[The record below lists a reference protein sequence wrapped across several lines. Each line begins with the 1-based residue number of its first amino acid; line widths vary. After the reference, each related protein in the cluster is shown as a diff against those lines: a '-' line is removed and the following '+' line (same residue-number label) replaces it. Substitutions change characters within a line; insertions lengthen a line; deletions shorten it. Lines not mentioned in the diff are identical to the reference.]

1 MNQDLVVLVGWSAL
15 IAAVATVIG
24 AVFLVLFFAKGQ
36 PWGTLNDVASVVL
49 MLATIP
55 VAVALGRLGE
65 GSFGGLAWLVTAV
78 GVIGM
83 AGAALA
89 QTLLVARVYPYEQLL
104 GWTLGCGALVGVWYV
119 LVGLLGVEFV
129 GSRNYPPLLIAL
141 AIASGI
147 GFIAIGYGFWRDN
160 ERHPLSIVGGLVLLV
175 SSTAFLGWFAF
186 LTLGSRP
193 TSA

>member
-1 MNQDLVVLVGWSAL
+1 MNSVDLVGWSAL
-15 IAAVATVIG
+15 LAAVSTVVG
-24 AVFLVLFFAKGQ
+24 ALFLVLFFARGQ
-36 PWGTLNDVASVVL
+36 PWGTLNDIASVVL

-65 GSFGGLAWLVTAV
+65 GAFGALGWLVTAI
-78 GVIGM
+78 GIIGM
-83 AGAALA
+83 SGAALA

-104 GWTLGCGALVGVWYV
+104 GWTLGSGALVGVWYV
-119 LVGLLGVEFV
+119 LVGLLGLEFV
-129 GSRNYPPLLIAL
+129 ATRNYPPLVIAL

-147 GFIAIGYGFWRDN
+147 GYIAIGYGFWRGN

-186 LTLGSRP
+186 LTIGSRP
-193 TSA
+193 VSA

>member
-1 MNQDLVVLVGWSAL
+1 MTLVDLVGWSAL
-15 IAAVATVIG
+15 LAAVATVLG
-24 AVFLVLFFAKGQ
+24 ALFLILFFTKGQ
-36 PWGTLNDVASVVL
+36 PWGTLNDIASVVL

-65 GSFGGLAWLVTAV
+65 GTFGALAWLVTAI
-78 GVIGM
+78 GIIGM
-83 AGAALA
+83 TGAALA

-104 GWTLGCGALVGVWYV
+104 GWTLGSGAVVGVWYV
-119 LVGLLGVEFV
+119 LVGLLGLEFV
-129 GSRNYPPLLIAL
+129 ASRNYPPLLIAL

-147 GFIAIGYGFWRDN
+147 GFIAIGYGFIRGN
-160 ERHPLSIVGGLVLLV
+160 ERHPLSIGGALVLLV
-175 SSTAFLGWFAF
+175 SSTTFLGWLAF

>member
-1 MNQDLVVLVGWSAL
+1 MNDVDLVGWSAL
-15 IAAVATVIG
+15 LAAVATVVG
-24 AVFLVLFFAKGQ
+24 ALFLVLFFAKGQ
-36 PWGTLNDVASVVL
+36 PWGTLNDIASIVL

-65 GSFGGLAWLVTAV
+65 SVFGGLAWVVTAI
-78 GVIGM
+78 GIAGM
-83 AGAALA
+83 AGAAVA
-89 QTLLVARVYPYEQLL
+89 QTLLVARVGTYRQLL
-104 GWTLGCGALVGVWYV
+104 PWTLGSGVVVGVWYL
-119 LVGLLGVEFV
+119 LVGLLGLEFV
-129 GSRNYPPLLIAL
+129 TTRNYPPLVMAL

-147 GFIAIGYGFWRDN
+147 AFIAIGYGFWRGN

-193 TSA
+193 VSA

>member
-1 MNQDLVVLVGWSAL
+1 MTLVDLVGWSAL
-15 IAAVATVIG
+15 LAAVATVLG
-24 AVFLVLFFAKGQ
+24 ALFLILFFTKGQ
-36 PWGTLNDVASVVL
+36 PWGTLNDIASVVL

-65 GSFGGLAWLVTAV
+65 GTFGALAWLVTAI
-78 GVIGM
+78 GIIGM
-83 AGAALA
+83 TGAALA

-104 GWTLGCGALVGVWYV
+104 GWTLGSGAVVGVWYV
-119 LVGLLGVEFV
+119 LVGLLGLEFV
-129 GSRNYPPLLIAL
+129 ASRNYPPLLIAL

-147 GFIAIGYGFWRDN
+147 GFIAIGYGFTRGN
-160 ERHPLSIVGGLVLLV
+160 ERHPLSIGGALVLLV
-175 SSTAFLGWFAF
+175 SSTTFLGWLAF

>member
-1 MNQDLVVLVGWSAL
+1 MTLVDLVGWSAL
-15 IAAVATVIG
+15 LAAVATVLG
-24 AVFLVLFFAKGQ
+24 ALFLILFFTKGQ
-36 PWGTLNDVASVVL
+36 PWGTLNDIASVVL

-65 GSFGGLAWLVTAV
+65 GTFGALAWLVTAI
-78 GVIGM
+78 GIIGM
-83 AGAALA
+83 TGAALA

-104 GWTLGCGALVGVWYV
+104 GWTLGSGAVVGVWYA
-119 LVGLLGVEFV
+119 LVGLLGLEFV
-129 GSRNYPPLLIAL
+129 ASRNYPPLLIAL

-147 GFIAIGYGFWRDN
+147 GFIAIGYGFIRGN
-160 ERHPLSIVGGLVLLV
+160 ERHPLSIGGALVLLV
-175 SSTAFLGWFAF
+175 SSTTFLGWLAF

>member
-1 MNQDLVVLVGWSAL
+1 MTLVDLVGWSAL
-15 IAAVATVIG
+15 LAAVATVLG
-24 AVFLVLFFAKGQ
+24 ALFLILFFTKGQ
-36 PWGTLNDVASVVL
+36 PRGTLNDIASVVL

-65 GSFGGLAWLVTAV
+65 GTFGALAWLVTAI
-78 GVIGM
+78 GIIGM
-83 AGAALA
+83 TGAALA

-104 GWTLGCGALVGVWYV
+104 GWTLGSGAVVGVWYV
-119 LVGLLGVEFV
+119 LVGLLGLEFV
-129 GSRNYPPLLIAL
+129 ASRNYPPLLIAL

-147 GFIAIGYGFWRDN
+147 GFIAIGYGFIRGN
-160 ERHPLSIVGGLVLLV
+160 ERHPLSIGGALVLLV
-175 SSTAFLGWFAF
+175 SSTTFLGWLAF